1 MRVYLAQCMDDLA
14 YYEHYTKLCKILEE
28 NGHSVYHPWRDE
40 GVILEDKSTLEES
53 LRTFN
58 NDVNNIKTCDVM
70 VACIDGLGPDSGT
83 CVETGI
89 AYALNK
95 PVILYTTEFKF
106 LKEGTNIN
114 DVYPAEC
121 LPANENSKVRTQPM
135 INNMLIGVSNGTVC
149 HNASDILATIKNILN
164 K

>member
-1 MRVYLAQCMDDLA
+1 
-14 YYEHYTKLCKILEE
+14 
-28 NGHSVYHPWRDE
+28 
-40 GVILEDKSTLEES
+40 
-53 LRTFN
+53 
-58 NDVNNIKTCDVM
+58 M

-89 AYALNK
+89 GYALNK
-95 PVILYTTEFKF
+95 PVILYTTEFKY

-114 DVYPAEC
+114 DVYPKEC

-149 HNASDILATIKNILN
+149 HTFEEVAETIKNLN
-164 K
+164 L